1 MLVNRSAPT
10 ATVVPVLV
18 YDDVEKAIDWL
29 CTTFGFRERL
39 RVAGRDGRAAH
50 AQLSVAEGA
59 IMVGRAGGPYRPPHT
74 DDVDQYVLVH
84 VDDVEAHFAQAERL
98 NVEIVSRPTNM
109 PFGERLY
116 TAIDFAGHR
125 WTFSQHIADVAPE
138 AWGAVEA
145 PLA

>member
-18 YDDVEKAIDWL
+18 YQDVEKAIDWL

-39 RVAGRDGRAAH
+39 RVAGRDGRVSH
-50 AQLSVAEGA
+50 AQLMVSEGA
-59 IMVGRAGGPYRPPHT
+59 IMLGRAGGPFQPPHT

-84 VDDVEAHFAQAERL
+84 IGDVDAHFREVERR
-98 NVEIVSRPTNM
+98 NVEIISRPMDM
-109 PFGERLY
+109 PFGERMY
-116 TAIDFAGHR
+116 SAVDFAGHR
-125 WTFSQHIADVAPE
+125 WTFSQHIADVAPA

-145 PLA
+145 